1 MCAEPA
7 KLNRPVDASR
17 LLRPQSRL
25 DIILDLD
32 ELTGRA
38 DVRSSMI
45 MDITGEHVVAA
56 QTDPPILKSAVGR
69 EVEATMVHHDLITY
83 ESSRWGWSGQIL
95 GLNNEYRLNPKDPN
109 SVPTAVVFLSLPP
122 KTGIRKTN
130 IRQSY
135 RLEVVGPGERASLK
149 ISPDPGQ
156 VSLLNF
162 SAGGLMLATQ
172 VPPAFSLGQEVK
184 FRLTFTGDADNNEA
198 SIAGQAVV
206 VRLEYEPGDR
216 LARLGLKFQDLD
228 AVSTR
233 ILQKVIQRFMLEEQ
247 RRRNR
252 DL

>member
-1 MCAEPA
+1 MCPEPA
-7 KLNRPVDASR
+7 KQNRPVDAGR
-17 LLRPQSRL
+17 LMRPQSRL

-45 MDITGEHVVAA
+45 LDITGEHVVAA

-69 EVEATMVHHDLITY
+69 EVEATMVHHDLISY

-109 SVPTAVVFLSLPP
+109 SVPAAVVFLSLPP
-122 KTGIRKTN
+122 KSGIKRTN
-130 IRQSY
+130 IRQAY
-135 RLEVVGPGERASLK
+135 RLEVVGPGERADLK
-149 ISPDPGQ
+149 ISPAPAP

-162 SAGGLMLATQ
+162 SAGGLMLSTP
-172 VPPAFSLGQEVK
+172 VPPAFNLGQELA
-184 FRLTFTGDADNNEA
+184 FTLTFAGDADNDEA
-198 SIAGQAVV
+198 SVTGQALV

-228 AVSTR
+228 AASTR

-252 DL
+252 D